1 MANVQNLIPA
11 KKGEIRNP
19 NGKPKGVLNSK
30 TRLLRLLQL
39 TQKKKNFVTGEIEE
53 FTVAEEMDMVQ
64 ILKALKGDINAYK
77 EILDRLEGKS
87 KSQIDVTTDGE
98 KIIHE
103 VDYSKLSSEV
113 LLSIVNA
120 SRRK

>member
-1 MANVQNLIPA
+1 MAQKDLIPFV
-11 KKGEIRNP
+11 KGQSGN
-19 NGKPKGVLNSK
+19 PKGRPKGIPNSK
-30 TRLLRLLQL
+30 QRFLRLLEL
-39 TQKKKNFVTGEIEE
+39 TQKKKNPVTGEIEE
-53 FTVAEEMDMVQ
+53 FTVAEQMDMA
-64 ILKALKGDINAYK
+64 IISKALKGDINAYK